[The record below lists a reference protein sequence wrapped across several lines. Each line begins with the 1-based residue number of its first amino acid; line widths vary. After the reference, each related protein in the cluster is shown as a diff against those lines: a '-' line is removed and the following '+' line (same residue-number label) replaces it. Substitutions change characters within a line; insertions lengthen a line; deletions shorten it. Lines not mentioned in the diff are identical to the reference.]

1 MDDLLT
7 IANNIIFKLDQRN
20 LELGYKFMNQQLYDE
35 IPKFLNLLKA
45 NSNKPEYFLKLLS
58 DINMHWGRYL
68 SKDVSNDIQKYSIL
82 FNNLKL
88 IELDK
93 QRSLMELAMLH
104 PEIIKARED
113 EMNILTSGLANMYSS
128 QSELADLLNKT
139 SISKRQ
145 TKGISKHKY
154 PRRHKK

>member
-7 IANNIIFKLDQRN
+7 LANLIIFKLDQKN
-20 LELGYKFMNQQLYDE
+20 IELGYTMMNQQLYDE
-35 IPKFLNLLKA
+35 IPKFSKLLKQ

-58 DINMHWGRYL
+58 DIRIHWGNYL
-68 SKDVSNDIQKYSIL
+68 SKDIIKDLQKYSTL
-82 FNNLKL
+82 FNNIKL
-88 IELDK
+88 IEMDR
-93 QRSLMELAMLH
+93 QRSLMELAMQH
-104 PEIIKARED
+104 PDNIKAREN
-113 EMNILTSGLANMYSS
+113 EMNILTSGLENMFSP

-154 PRRHKK
+154 PRRNKK